1 MKKFLAVIP
10 YFGGTSS
17 APRQTELNNVLRYFE
32 YTYSS
37 LKPYMT
43 KLIVSVYNDKDY
55 ETIRPFSLNA
65 DIEVMRI
72 NDIDP
77 IFLPANTVRF
87 IQSEGFD
94 EEYIYFTESDQILYV
109 QDINN
114 LYKTIDYNK
123 NVYIVPQRFEQ
134 TPRELV
140 QSRINKFED
149 TTEDRFVEF
158 EGALREN
165 DNPYVV
171 ANEPVTSPFFRS
183 SRSSDPDLEHLG
195 PAENGKMDMVKVNQ
209 VYEYDEHF
217 YINPA
222 PATNWIDS
230 PEYGQAY
237 GAAFLCHRDLF
248 NRVKFM
254 DAKFK
259 FTHEGK
265 KYDIEYQPT
274 ETTAGHDL
282 LRTEKSICL
291 KSKDFFYFHVDHLSG
306 YEFNKKL

>member
-17 APRQTELNNVLRYFE
+17 APRQTELDNVLRYFE

-87 IQSEGFD
+87 IQGEGFD
-94 EEYIYFTESDQILYV
+94 EEYIYFTESDQIFYV

-114 LYKTIDYNK
+114 LYDTIDNDK
-123 NVYIVPQRFEQ
+123 NIYIVPQRFEQ
-134 TPRELV
+134 IPHAAIPPRIE
-140 QSRINKFED
+140 KYAD
-149 TTEDRFVEF
+149 TTEGRFVDF
-158 EGALREN
+158 EGALRE
-165 DNPYVV
+165 DNNKYVV
-171 ANEPVTSPFFRS
+171 ANEPVDAFYEAQRVGGQKET
-183 SRSSDPDLEHLG
+183 LQ
-195 PAENGKMDMVKVNQ
+195 VNQ
-209 VYEYDEHF
+209 IYNYDDHF
-217 YINPA
+217 YVNP
-222 PATNWIDS
+222 PPKSNMIDA

-248 NRVKFM
+248 NRVSFINARFM
-254 DAKFK
+254 IKGPD
-259 FTHEGK
+259 GK
-265 KYDIEYQPT
+265 EFPFDYQPT

-282 LRTEKSICL
+282 LRTENSICL
-291 KSKDFFYFHVDHLSG
+291 KSRDFFYFHVDHLSG
-306 YEFNKKL
+306 YEFNKTL